1 MGWTKRQFVLQA
13 FEEIGLASYVYDL
26 TPEQLNS
33 ALFKLDAMMGTW
45 NGKGIRIGYPTPGDP
60 ESSDLDAQT
69 NVPDSANE
77 AIFTNLAIRIAP
89 GFGKNVSPDTKATAR
104 AGYEVLLSR
113 AARPMEMQM
122 PASMPSGAGNK
133 PWATDNPFLDPPV
146 DPLLAGQDSAID
158 FD

>member
-77 AIFTNLAIRIAP
+77 A
-89 GFGKNVSPDTKATAR
+89 G
-104 AGYEVLLSR
+104 
-113 AARPMEMQM
+113 
-122 PASMPSGAGNK
+122 
-133 PWATDNPFLDPPV
+133 LDPWMQY
-146 DPLLAGQDSAID
+146 LAATTD
-158 FD
+158 